1 MTHAALDPYAPE
13 AVFARIR
20 ERLPLEAAFEPPD
33 RMPPFGDHTLNP
45 DLPPV
50 DLAAI
55 RAAAVLVPL
64 VPRGATL
71 DLLLTRRTATLRD
84 HAGQVSFPGG
94 KIEAADA
101 SPAAA
106 ALREAHEEIGLDPS
120 RVAIVGVLG
129 SYLARSGYR
138 IVPVVA
144 RLAPPL
150 ALALNPAEVAEVFEV
165 PFAAAMGEPGIASR
179 EWRGA
184 QRRFY
189 TITHGGRTVWGITA
203 GIIRTL
209 AETLY
214 GEVPQG

>member
-1 MTHAALDPYAPE
+1 MTHDAIDRFAPE
-13 AVFARIR
+13 AVFRVIG
-20 ERLPLEAAFEPPD
+20 ERLPLEAAFESPE

-45 DLPPV
+45 DLPPL

-64 VPRGATL
+64 VPRGASL
-71 DLLLTRRTATLRD
+71 NLLLTQRTAGLRD
-84 HAGQVSFPGG
+84 HAGQISFPGG
-94 KIEAADA
+94 KIDGNDA

-106 ALREAHEEIGLDPS
+106 ALREAREEIGLDPA
-120 RVAIVGVLG
+120 RVTIVGVLG

-144 RLAPPL
+144 RVDPPL
-150 ALALNPAEVAEVFEV
+150 ALRLNPAEVAEAFEV
-165 PFAAAMGEPGIASR
+165 PFAAMMTGHAIASR

-189 TITHGGRTVWGITA
+189 AIRHGERTVWGITA

-214 GEVPQG
+214 G